1 MSISEF
7 SENAAEHRKNMTIP
21 LKSIPT
27 PEMVS
32 CAVLGRPLND
42 ITITVQ
48 LSQHNKSIGDLKG
61 YDNKPETCEL
71 IPMTILLV

>member
-1 MSISEF
+1 MVPPYCWNTQYLFIFKNESFQVEFLDEKVAAMSISEF

-42 ITITVQ
+42 ITITV
-48 LSQHNKSIGDLKG
+48 
-61 YDNKPETCEL
+61 
-71 IPMTILLV
+71 